1 MKGVKL
7 SFQDKQLIVF
17 IASDKVGNGS
27 SENWIFGKLISST
40 VSLTASQYLKAFL
53 IKLVMLTNV
62 TFILHNE
69 ICQHLKDLP
78 NRVNHHFP
86 NNRFMVLQNHAQEN
100 DSFTIKGRPMNFK
113 HKSMKTSLKGF
124 HVAH

>member
-1 MKGVKL
+1 MNEVKL

-17 IASDKVGNGS
+17 IASDKAGNGS

-40 VSLTASQYLKAFL
+40 VSLTAPQYLKAFL

-69 ICQHLKDLP
+69 ICQHLKDLH
-78 NRVNHHFP
+78 NRVNHRFP

-100 DSFTIKGRPMNFK
+100 NSFMIKARPMSFK